1 MKILSMDITNFGAIS
16 EAKLNLDDKGLVLI
30 QGKNEDDSSQ
40 ESNGAGKSTVPDALC
55 WVLFDET
62 AKGESGDKIVN
73 RKAKKGTQ
81 VIVLIDDES
90 TGDQYRISRHRKH
103 ATFKNML
110 RVEMLEDTGMGTTNW
125 KDLTKGTD
133 KLTQELVTNIV
144 GCNHE
149 VFVSAIYAGQEAMP
163 DLPGMTDKQLK
174 VLVEESAGIAQL
186 QSANEIAR
194 KRVAEVKELVQGFI
208 GKITT
213 KKSNIA
219 LLEDN
224 RTSMEDDRET
234 WETDQEAK
242 IKLAEDELA
251 TNTAAFDK
259 DLGDRIVAK
268 LQSLK
273 QEQSDIR
280 DKIAGSE
287 AERDE
292 ERRLADIARKAEIAM
307 SNADHAADTA
317 NQQAHALRK
326 KHDHIGDTVGSACG
340 SCGHILEAGDL
351 VGATESSKAAVIAAV
366 KKAQE
371 LMKTAMEATTSS
383 VAASKAVDDY
393 RATLTDVSAL
403 TAKLTTSSEQ
413 VTKLD
418 GALTAWNRQ
427 KTGVEASAGR
437 LEIAKTAVN
446 PNIKRIDDCNSQ
458 ISGIEAEMELLELG
472 RVEQAERLAVA
483 EHALRVFSPAGVRA
497 HILDEVTPHLN
508 ARTSHYLATLTDGNV
523 SAVWS
528 TVSTTAKGELREKF
542 VIDVESK
549 TGGESFKSLSGG
561 EKRKVRLA
569 CAMALQDLV
578 ASRASKPIK
587 LFIADEIDHALDGA
601 GLERLMSILEEK
613 SRHKGTVLVI
623 SHSDL
628 RDSIRNS
635 ITVVKKGGQSTIDTA
650 GIM

>member
-1 MKILSMDITNFGAIS
+1 MKILSVEITNFGAIS

-30 QGKNEDDSSQ
+30 QGSNLDDSSQ

-55 WVLFDET
+55 WAFFDET

-103 ATFKNML
+103 ATYKNML

-149 VFVSAIYAGQEAMP
+149 VFISAIYAGQEAMP

-186 QSANEIAR
+186 QAANDIAR

-208 GKITT
+208 SKITT

-224 RTSMEDDRET
+224 RTGLEDDRET
-234 WETDQEAK
+234 WETDQATK
-242 IKLAEDELA
+242 IKLAEDELT

-259 DLGDRIVAK
+259 DLGDRIATK
-268 LQSLK
+268 LQALK

-280 DKIAGSE
+280 DKIAGSD

-292 ERRLADIARKAEIAM
+292 ERRLVEVFNKANIAE
-307 SNADHAADTA
+307 SNAT
-317 NQQAHALRK
+317 HALATAVKAANDAR
-326 KHDHIGDTVGSACG
+326 HRYDHIGEAVGTDCL
-340 SCGHILEAGDL
+340 SCGHTIAAEDL
-351 VGATESSKAAVIAAV
+351 VGNTEVAKRAVQAAV
-366 KKAQE
+366 KKAKELKVVSEQAAQTSQE
-371 LMKTAMEATTSS
+371 ASDAIEA
-383 VAASKAVDDY
+383 Y

-403 TAKLTTSSEQ
+403 TAQL
-413 VTKLD
+413 TKLGEQSSKLD
-418 GALTAWNRQ
+418 QALTSWNRQ
-427 KTGVEASAGR
+427 KTAVEASAGR

-446 PNIKRIDDCNSQ
+446 PIIKRIDDCNSQ
-458 ISGIEAEMELLELG
+458 ISGIEAEMDVLELG

-508 ARTSHYLATLTDGNV
+508 ARTSHYLSTLTDGNV

-587 LFIADEIDHALDGA
+587 LFIADEIDHALDAA
-601 GLERLMSILEEK
+601 GLERLMTILEEK

-628 RDSIRNS
+628 THSIRSS
-635 ITVVKKGGQSTIDTA
+635 ITVIKKGGQSTVDTA
-650 GIM
+650 GLM